1 MNAGLSLEIARKKAG
16 VTQTQIARDF
26 NTSRATVNRWARTG
40 SMTLTTI
47 SMLAAYFNMKVSEF
61 IALGE

>member
-26 NTSRATVNRWARTG
+26 NTSRATVNRWACTG

-47 SMLAAYFNMKVSEF
+47 AILAAYFNMKVSEF